1 MLIIIT
7 IATLRIA
14 YISIS
19 IHRVSSNIIL
29 VDFYFN
35 KKLLHIY
42 FYWLC
47 FEGAAVLTREIVEVS
62 TSCDDETLEDLGHDA
77 DLYDADLYDFRN
89 RAGDQRHKNVDIISK
104 FQKKYC

>member
-14 YISIS
+14 YIS

-35 KKLLHIY
+35 QKLLHIY

-77 DLYDADLYDFRN
+77 DLYDFRN
-89 RAGDQRHKNVDIISK
+89 RASDQRHKNVDIISK

>member
-14 YISIS
+14 YIS

-35 KKLLHIY
+35 QKLLHIY

-62 TSCDDETLEDLGHDA
+62 TSSDDETLEDLGH
-77 DLYDADLYDFRN
+77 DADLYDFRN
-89 RAGDQRHKNVDIISK
+89 RAGDQRHKNDSSANSK
-104 FQKKYC
+104 KNTAACSLIW